1 MGSTPQRDFRGGHRP
16 HRGNEGKKMKNTS
29 RIAFAAAVAL
39 SAIAAQAGQDFT
51 GDHYPPQ
58 VQSQSTLTRA
68 EVINELKLAQE
79 QGTLPNYD
87 VALISPRQEQSST
100 VTRAQVRAETL
111 ATTQTGG
118 LSFGS

>member
-1 MGSTPQRDFRGGHRP
+1 M
-16 HRGNEGKKMKNTS
+16 NNTR
-29 RIAFAAAVAL
+29 RIALAAALAL
-39 SAIAAQAGQDFT
+39 SAIAAQAGQNFS
-51 GDHYPPQ
+51 GDDYPLE

-87 VALISPRQEQSST
+87 VALIHPKQEQAST

-111 ATTQTGG
+111 AAMQKGG